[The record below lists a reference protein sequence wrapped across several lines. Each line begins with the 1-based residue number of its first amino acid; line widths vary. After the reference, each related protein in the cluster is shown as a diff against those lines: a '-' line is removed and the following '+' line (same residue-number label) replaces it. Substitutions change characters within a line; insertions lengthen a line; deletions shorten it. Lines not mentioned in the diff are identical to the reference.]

1 MMGRRIV
8 AFPALLGVPMLL
20 SVCLL
25 GCVTPQGVALSAPW
39 PANCQRLSVASSALT
54 FRGGRTSSMRRIDM
68 TASFVTTDCRTS

>member
-25 GCVTPQGVALSAPW
+25 GCVTPQGVVLSSLARELSTPERGE
-39 PANCQRLSVASSALT
+39 QRFD

>member
-1 MMGRRIV
+1 
-8 AFPALLGVPMLL
+8 MLL

-25 GCVTPQGVALSAPW
+25 GCVTPKGVALSALA
-39 PANCQRLSVASSALT
+39 ANCQRLSVASSALT